1 MAGAKKK
8 TKKKSSGSKKTT
20 TTTKKRAS
28 TKIAAKRSSAPAK
41 KKTTGAAKKKAAAKT
56 IAPKKKKI
64 AAPKKKTT
72 KKTAARKKKTTAAEV
87 YVPIPETP
95 RTELLLP
102 DDPEDGDGSSPS
114 PSDRIPE
121 TKPEAGAGDA
131 VASAP
136 LSSRSILPPSP
147 SQSMLPAHGVEA
159 PIERPLNDEEREA
172 MVKVARAARMF
183 LGIPDDAS
191 PAEVVHAIAELVEEV
206 RSGAREEPK
215 SQDVKLGLGV
225 LWGEQLREQVGWVW
239 VHLAYSDG
247 FASYALVP
255 DDRAFACFPLN
266 RIPEAMQHVAANS
279 SGSVFHLIVED
290 TLPPRARATYV
301 VVG

>member
-28 TKIAAKRSSAPAK
+28 TKIAAKRSAPAK
-41 KKTTGAAKKKAAAKT
+41 KKTVGAAKKKTAATKT
-56 IAPKKKKI
+56 TAKKKI

-72 KKTAARKKKTTAAEV
+72 KKTAARKKKTTAAQV

-95 RTELLLP
+95 KTELLLP
-102 DDPEDGDGSSPS
+102 DDPELEDDEPSPS
-114 PSDRIPE
+114 ASDRIPE

-147 SQSMLPAHGVEA
+147 SQSMLPTHGVEA

-172 MVKVARAARMF
+172 MVKVAGAARMF
-183 LGIPDDAS
+183 LGIPDDLS

-279 SGSVFHLIVED
+279 SGSVFHLILED

>member
-20 TTTKKRAS
+20 ITTKKRAS

-41 KKTTGAAKKKAAAKT
+41 KKTAGAAKKKTAATKT
-56 IAPKKKKI
+56 TAKKKI
-64 AAPKKKTT
+64 AASKKKTT
-72 KKTAARKKKTTAAEV
+72 KKASARKKKTKAAEV

-95 RTELLLP
+95 KTELLLP
-102 DDPEDGDGSSPS
+102 DDPEPDAD
-114 PSDRIPE
+114 DRIPE

-147 SQSMLPAHGVEA
+147 SQSMLPTHGVDA

-183 LGIPDDAS
+183 LGIPDDLS

-206 RSGAREEPK
+206 RSGTREEPM

-225 LWGEQLREQVGWVW
+225 LWGEQLREQAGWVW

-279 SGSVFHLIVED
+279 SGSVFHLILED